1 MIVKFRKINEYVKT
15 PIKSTDGAAGF
26 DLFNSGKTVVIHP
39 GETIPISTGIQME
52 IPKGYAGFIYAR
64 SGLGC
69 KHGIVP
75 SNCVGVIDSDYRG
88 EIIVYLHN
96 HNKCN
101 SYTVNY
107 GDKIAQ
113 LVISVIPDVVIEEVD
128 SLSETM
134 RNDGGFG
141 STGK

>member
-1 MIVKFRKINEYVKT
+1 MIVKFRKINENAKT

-26 DLFNSGKTVVIHP
+26 DLFNSGENVVICS
-39 GETIPISTGIQME
+39 GETKFIHTGIKME

-75 SNCVGVIDSDYRG
+75 GNCVGVIDSDYRG
-88 EIIVYLHN
+88 EIIVCLYNHGSFDYLI
-96 HNKCN
+96 
-101 SYTVNY
+101 NY
-107 GDKIAQ
+107 GDKVAQ
-113 LVISVIPDVVIEEVD
+113 LVISIIPDVTLEEVD

-134 RNDGGFG
+134 RNDNGFG

>member
-1 MIVKFRKINEYVKT
+1 MNVKFRKINEYVKT

-26 DLFNSGKTVVIHP
+26 DLFNSGETTVIHP
-39 GETIPISTGIQME
+39 GEIKHISTGIQME
-52 IPKGYAGFIYAR
+52 IPKGCAGFIYAR

-96 HNKCN
+96 HNKYN
-101 SYTVNY
+101 SYTVKFTHL
-107 GDKIAQ
+107 KIQ
-113 LVISVIPDVVIEEVD
+113 WFQYIHTIQ
-128 SLSETM
+128 
-134 RNDGGFG
+134 NF
-141 STGK
+141 

>member
-1 MIVKFRKINEYVKT
+1 MIVKFRKINEYAKT

-26 DLFNSGKTVVIHP
+26 DLFNSGENVVICS
-39 GETIPISTGIQME
+39 GETKFIHTGIKME

-75 SNCVGVIDSDYRG
+75 GNCVGVIDSDYRG
-88 EIIVYLHN
+88 EIIVCLYNHGSFDYLI
-96 HNKCN
+96 
-101 SYTVNY
+101 NY
-107 GDKIAQ
+107 GDKVAQ
-113 LVISVIPDVVIEEVD
+113 LVISIIPDVTLEEVD
-128 SLSETM
+128 SLSETR
-134 RNDGGFG
+134 RNDNGFG

>member
-1 MIVKFRKINEYVKT
+1 MIIKFRKMNEHVKT
-15 PIKSTDGAAGF
+15 PIKSTNEAAGF
-26 DLFNSGKTVVIHP
+26 DLFNSGETTVIHP
-39 GETIPISTGIQME
+39 GEIKHISTGIQME

-88 EIIVYLHN
+88 EIIVYLYN
-96 HNKCN
+96 HNKHN
-101 SYTVNY
+101 SYTINH

-113 LVISVIPDVVIEEVD
+113 LVISAIPDVVIEEVD

>member
-1 MIVKFRKINEYVKT
+1 MIVKFSKINEYVKT

-26 DLFNSGKTVVIHP
+26 DLFNSGEKIIIHS
-39 GETIPISTGIQME
+39 GDTEFIHTGIKME

-75 SNCVGVIDSDYRG
+75 GNCVGVIDSDYRG
-88 EIIVYLHN
+88 EIIVCLYNYSSLDYLIDH
-96 HNKCN
+96 
-101 SYTVNY
+101 

-113 LVISVIPDVVIEEVD
+113 LVISAIPDVIIEEVD
-128 SLSETM
+128 SLSETT

>member
-1 MIVKFRKINEYVKT
+1 MNTLKHQLKA
-15 PIKSTDGAAGF
+15 PIRSTDGAAGF
-26 DLFNSGKTVVIHP
+26 DLFNFGETTVIHP
-39 GETIPISTGIQME
+39 GEIKHISTGIQME

-96 HNKCN
+96 HNKYN

-113 LVISVIPDVVIEEVD
+113 LVISAIPDVVIEEVD
-128 SLSETM
+128 SLSETT
-134 RNDGGFG
+134 RNNGCFG

>member
-1 MIVKFRKINEYVKT
+1 MIVKFRKINEHVKT

-39 GETIPISTGIQME
+39 GETNPISTGIQME

-88 EIIVYLHN
+88 EIIVYLHF
-96 HNKCN
+96 
-101 SYTVNY
+101 
-107 GDKIAQ
+107 IAVSK
-113 LVISVIPDVVIEEVD
+113 LCSGLRRDLGPTNC
-128 SLSETM
+128 SRTFKSE
-134 RNDGGFG
+134 DHGGFVL
-141 STGK
+141 TRDV